1 MIRLFRRGK
10 QALVLKG
17 HTGAVRALAKIRIED
32 IDGSLFASASNDGS
46 VRIWSLKGD
55 AVTVLGGHD
64 SYIYALVSLP
74 DAGGGGLASSGE
86 DGIVKIWN
94 DEEGDEEQAI
104 QLPALSSESNPSP
117 PQSIQADERAPRAVW
132 SLAALPNGD
141 LAIGCSD
148 RLIWVFTRDPLRR
161 ADAATLQVS
170 STAAHIPH
178 ITENAL
184 LQDFETRL
192 AARTTKP
199 RPLTLDKLPP
209 IGTEGDVKLVDV
221 DGVKTAY
228 QVRTYP

>member
-10 QALVLKG
+10 QALVFKG
-17 HTGAVRALAKIRIED
+17 HTGVVRALAKIRIED

-64 SYIYALVSLP
+64 SFIYALVSLP
-74 DAGGGGLASSGE
+74 DAVGGGLASSGE

-104 QLPALSSESNPSP
+104 QLPALSSESHSLP
-117 PQSIQADERAPRAVW
+117 PLSSRADERCPRTVW

-148 RLIWVFTRDPLRR
+148 HLIWVFTRDESRR
-161 ADAATLQVS
+161 ADAATLLVS
-170 STAAHIPH
+170 PTGGQISHSTYS
-178 ITENAL
+178 AL
-184 LQDFETRL
+184 L
-192 AARTTKP
+192 
-199 RPLTLDKLPP
+199 
-209 IGTEGDVKLVDV
+209 
-221 DGVKTAY
+221 
-228 QVRTYP
+228 